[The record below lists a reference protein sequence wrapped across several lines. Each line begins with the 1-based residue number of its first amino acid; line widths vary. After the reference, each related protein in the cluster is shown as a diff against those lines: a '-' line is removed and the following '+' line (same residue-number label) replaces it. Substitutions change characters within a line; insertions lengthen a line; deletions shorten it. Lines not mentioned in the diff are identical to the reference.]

1 MTETGP
7 PTSEER
13 IKMLLSPER
22 AEELDPFVIMAF
34 MPVEPYDQVADIGC
48 GPGFFSV
55 PLAKHLIFGKL
66 YALDI
71 LDEMLDAL
79 RERVREARLGNVEVL
94 KCGSTDFPVPKES
107 LDGVFLSFVIHEHD
121 DPVAFLRAARD
132 LLKPRGWC
140 TVLEW
145 HPEEP
150 QGEPSQSRRMS
161 PNELEKLSREAGFG
175 FRSWRDIKGRQYMA
189 LLRK

>member
-1 MTETGP
+1 
-7 PTSEER
+7 
-13 IKMLLSPER
+13 MLLSPER

-150 QGEPSQSRRMS
+150 QGERSQSRLMS